1 MAKNKKNKKNI
12 SKTSDNTENVYLISY
27 LVWSRPLTTSP
38 GPYKY
43 EVKTKEVVARNRYEA
58 YKNSGV
64 TSILNII
71 PLFGD

>member
-1 MAKNKKNKKNI
+1 MAKTKKNNKKR
-12 SKTSDNTENVYLISY
+12 KTSDNTENVYLVSY
-27 LVWSRPLTTSP
+27 FTWSIRTLSSSP
-38 GPYKY
+38 GSYKY
-43 EVKTKEVVARNRYEA
+43 EVKTKEVIAKNRYEA

>member
-1 MAKNKKNKKNI
+1 MAKNKKNNKKR
-12 SKTSDNTENVYLISY
+12 KTSDNTENVYLVSY
-27 LVWSRPLTTSP
+27 FTWSIRLNN
-38 GPYKY
+38 GQYKY
-43 EVKTKEVVARNRYEA
+43 EVKTKEVIAKNRYEA